1 MGNHALLLKK
11 GSEFLIMKKIFPI
24 ILILIFIG
32 LSVGCEKEENF
43 IEICTCIKENT
54 DVYTGP
60 GTNFEKDNSKQPIKG
75 IELYT
80 LETIGDWIRFR
91 LTPGDSDWNGW
102 IRIDATISWE
112 GYEKLKAI
120 EEEKRIE
127 EENKKIAEWIA
138 DLLGGIE
145 LFKKASISEDRFT
158 LEIIISDIWY
168 HFPEYQQERTLSLTG
183 LNFVLFAIEMGWVGE
198 HLDEDKYPTVVFI
211 DEYGKKVGIN
221 SNQGVEVYISR

>member
-1 MGNHALLLKK
+1 
-11 GSEFLIMKKIFPI
+11 MKKIFPI

-32 LSVGCEKEENF
+32 LNVGCEKEEKF
-43 IEICTCIKENT
+43 IDICTCIEDT
-54 DVYTGP
+54 DVYAGP

-75 IELYT
+75 IKLYA

-91 LTPGDSDWNGW
+91 LTPEDSDWNGW

-112 GYEKLKAI
+112 DYEKLKVI
-120 EEEKRIE
+120 EEEKRIK

-138 DLLGGIE
+138 DLLDGTE
-145 LFKKASISEDRFT
+145 LFKRANISEDKFT

-183 LNFVLFAIEMGWVGE
+183 LNFVLFATEMGWAGE
-198 HLDEDKYPTVVFI
+198 HLEEDKYPTVVFF

-221 SNQGVEVYISR
+221 TSQGVEVYISR